1 MSQKKSKATRRSI
14 SILKQ
19 IVTGVLPGWKIA
31 KFAANEKIKARE
43 FSYDAQIHLLMLGH
57 LLHLFSLNELA
68 DVSQI
73 YASHGLFLK
82 QLHLVGNDDYRT
94 VQGAVGG
101 RAAVQGTEADHCHT
115 IAA

>member
-31 KFAANEKIKARE
+31 EFAANEKIKARE
-43 FSYDAQIHLLMLGH
+43 FSYDAQIYLLMLGQ
-57 LLHLFSLNELA
+57 LLHLFSLNELV

-73 YASHGLFLK
+73 YASELSRIRGSSPRSSTRS
-82 QLHLVGNDDYRT
+82 RT
-94 VQGAVGG
+94 PTG
-101 RAAVQGTEADHCHT
+101 RATRRSSRGSSGTCT
-115 IAA
+115 TC